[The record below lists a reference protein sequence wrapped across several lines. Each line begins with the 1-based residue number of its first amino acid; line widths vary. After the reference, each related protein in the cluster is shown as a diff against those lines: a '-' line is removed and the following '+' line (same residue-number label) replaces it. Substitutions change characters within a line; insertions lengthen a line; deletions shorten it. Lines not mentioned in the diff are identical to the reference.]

1 MTRRDTLEAML
12 NRYGEPVQSGD
23 KKASAILRPLRFGS
37 SEEDLF
43 LYTGPA
49 GFPLCAGD
57 GVSAGSRSFEVERAE
72 TVSLSGEALYVR
84 AVLREIAAQTGETV
98 TLETNGVT
106 AATAERCTVRLSRD
120 CKAAVSW
127 GESNPFGAAQG
138 VSAYEI
144 NLKNVKFLN
153 NTLPENLTD
162 FSVVV
167 RHAGMK
173 TTYSGC
179 RVKAVED
186 SSGPGRAFRNS
197 WSVLACSRAQDK
209 EAVS

>member
-23 KKASAILRPLRFGS
+23 AKANAILRPLRFDS
-37 SEEDLF
+37 SEEGLF

-98 TLETNGVT
+98 TLEANGGA
-106 AATAERCTVRLSRD
+106 AATAERCTARLTRS
-120 CKAAVSW
+120 CEAAASW
-127 GESNPFGAAQG
+127 GESKPFGAAQG
-138 VSAYEI
+138 VSIFTI
-144 NLKNVKFLN
+144 NLQDVKLLSD
-153 NTLPENLTD
+153 TRLDDLTD

-167 RHAGMK
+167 RHAGIK

-179 RVKAVED
+179 RVKAGED
-186 SSGPGRAFRNS
+186 SGGPGRALRRNLT
-197 WSVLACSRAQDK
+197 VLACGRTEEK